1 MVTDVLHH
9 SHVIGCE
16 FFIVCVKSH
25 YPLPLEKSLIR
36 QTTVCSLY
44 WTVQRKIK
52 VCTTCKDTCLLICMS
67 AECSCCAFFLS
78 VRANICSDFD
88 AGNQLGKK
96 DVPPAGWA
104 LNELFRSTC
113 CVFCRPILLNGIFYG
128 MHQRRLQ
135 MQDSLGIPG
144 FCIASLCGR
153 ETKLKMLE
161 FISLLAS
168 P

>member
-67 AECSCCAFFLS
+67 AECSCRAFFSSRSKYMLWFW
-78 VRANICSDFD
+78 C
-88 AGNQLGKK
+88 GKPK
-96 DVPPAGWA
+96 KEIPPAGWA
-104 LNELFRSTC
+104 LNELFRSAC

-128 MHQRRLQ
+128 THQRRLQ
-135 MQDSLGIPG
+135 MQDSLGIPAS
-144 FCIASLCGR
+144 CIASLR
-153 ETKLKMLE
+153 AWETKLKMLE
-161 FISLLAS
+161 FISLLVS

>member
-16 FFIVCVKSH
+16 FFIVCVSSH

-52 VCTTCKDTCLLICMS
+52 VCTTCKDTCLLISMF
-67 AECSCCAFFLS
+67 ADFFLS
-78 VRANICSDFD
+78 EKIYALILM
-88 AGNQLGKK
+88 QETYWGKK

-135 MQDSLGIPG
+135 MQGSLGISA